1 MRRRT
6 FLVSLAPWLVGTTS
20 LTRATVTHNRV
31 PRVPFPNAGD
41 RTIRSV
47 AVLHADEARAMQLL
61 SIGLATPDV

>member
-41 RTIRSV
+41 RRSGPWQFFTLTKR
-47 AVLHADEARAMQLL
+47 APCSYCRLGWRRRDE
-61 SIGLATPDV
+61 